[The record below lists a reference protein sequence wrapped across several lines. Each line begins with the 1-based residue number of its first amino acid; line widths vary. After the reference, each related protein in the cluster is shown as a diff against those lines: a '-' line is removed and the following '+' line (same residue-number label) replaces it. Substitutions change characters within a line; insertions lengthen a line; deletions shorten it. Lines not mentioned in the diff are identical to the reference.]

1 MRTATAVKTSRRQ
14 FRQTE
19 LTNLINLAMSELAR
33 FGMAYRSDG
42 AQEDW
47 ITSRV
52 SPSKISRKA
61 RNLLE
66 IYTIEGAAPRM
77 TEWIKE
83 LAGDEYISYRN
94 ARRDH
99 MKNEA
104 PTLLGVGT
112 KSRGGVTTAQ
122 EGH

>member
-1 MRTATAVKTSRRQ
+1 MTTTIASKTSRRQ

-19 LTNLINLAMSELAR
+19 LTGLINLAMNELAR
-33 FGMAYRSDG
+33 NGMAYRSDG
-42 AQEDW
+42 VQEDW
-47 ITSRV
+47 VTSRV
-52 SPSKISRKA
+52 SPSKIARKA

-77 TEWIKE
+77 TEWVKE

-94 ARRDH
+94 ARKDH
-99 MKNEA
+99 IRNEA

>member
-1 MRTATAVKTSRRQ
+1 
-14 FRQTE
+14 
-19 LTNLINLAMSELAR
+19 
-33 FGMAYRSDG
+33 
-42 AQEDW
+42 
-47 ITSRV
+47 
-52 SPSKISRKA
+52 
-61 RNLLE
+61 
-66 IYTIEGAAPRM
+66 M